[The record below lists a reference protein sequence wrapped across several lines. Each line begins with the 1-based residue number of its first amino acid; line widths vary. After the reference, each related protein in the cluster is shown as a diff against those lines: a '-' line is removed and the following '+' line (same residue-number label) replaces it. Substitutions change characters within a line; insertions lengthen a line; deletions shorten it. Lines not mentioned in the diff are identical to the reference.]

1 MTAEE
6 YRKNEL
12 FRPALAQTLQEPH
25 VQRAIDVLKELGEPL
40 EMPTPSGLNFMEW
53 NAMQNARREGY
64 FHALR
69 SLERL
74 AMPARLAPSARDLMP
89 SLVEE

>member
-1 MTAEE
+1 MTADE
-6 YRKNEL
+6 YRKNDL
-12 FRPALAQTLQEPH
+12 LRPALAQTLQEPH
-25 VQRAIDVLKELGEPL
+25 VQRALEVLKDLGEPL
-40 EMPTPSGLNFMEW
+40 EMPTPPGLNFMEW

-74 AMPARLAPSARDLMP
+74 AVPARAVQSYKDLMP

>member
-1 MTAEE
+1 MTADE

-25 VQRAIDVLKELGEPL
+25 VVRALEVLKELGEPL
-40 EMPTPSGLNFMEW
+40 EMPTPPGLNFMEW

-74 AMPARLAPSARDLMP
+74 AAPARALPSAKDLMP

>member
-1 MTAEE
+1 MTADE
-6 YRKNEL
+6 YRKNDL

-25 VQRAIDVLKELGEPL
+25 VQRALEVLKELGEPL
-40 EMPTPSGLNFMEW
+40 EMPTPPGLNFMEW

-69 SLERL
+69 SFERL
-74 AMPARLAPSARDLMP
+74 AVPARVVQSYKDLMP